1 MRLECHGTAGCR
13 YTPLKPSARLAAKRT
28 WKFSLEVHGYNPQFL
43 ISRIIRDKVY
53 DNRYWKE
60 TCFALNAETIVITQ
74 LAAKLLVFAFSFSA
88 SSEFDDTDHVFSN
101 RL

>member
-1 MRLECHGTAGCR
+1 MHINTQSDAEVARMAEELV
-13 YTPLKPSARLAAKRT
+13 LKIG
-28 WKFSLEVHGYNPQFL
+28 LEVHGYNPQFL

-74 LAAKLLVFAFSFSA
+74 LAAKLVAQMLAHLTTRRSVCDSHYHFFCSFVS
-88 SSEFDDTDHVFSN
+88 
-101 RL
+101 